1 MDNGYEMCEYVDE
14 ADEPFIGGVD
24 FIVDDDIN
32 EVSAI
37 TDDTEVKP
45 VNISGLLTSLPKR
58 RGPRPRSETEK
69 GSVCVVFYL
78 IAVL

>member
-24 FIVDDDIN
+24 FISDDDIN

-37 TDDTEVKP
+37 VEDTEVKP
-45 VNISGLLTSLPKR
+45 VNVSGLLTQLPKR
-58 RGPRPRSETEK
+58 RGRPPKSDAEK
-69 GSVCVVFYL
+69 SSVCIVFCL
-78 IAVL
+78 WC